1 MQISAQQFWAKRRW
15 FVWPK
20 WGKSQHKSRNKL
32 KQLGIKKFKTTSWLF
47 ISANGFWTEPL
58 GSNESRPG

>member
-1 MQISAQQFWAKRRW
+1 MQISAQRFWAKRRW

-20 WGKSQHKSRNKL
+20 WGKSQHKNRNKL

-47 ISANGFWTEPL
+47 IGANGFGQNL
-58 GSNESRPG
+58 